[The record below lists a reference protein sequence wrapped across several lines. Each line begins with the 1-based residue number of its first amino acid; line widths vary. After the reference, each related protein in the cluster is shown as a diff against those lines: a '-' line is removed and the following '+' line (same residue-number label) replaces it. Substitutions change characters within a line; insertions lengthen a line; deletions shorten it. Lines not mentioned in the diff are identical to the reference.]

1 MMNLLMQLSLS
12 VILGTLIGLERQW
25 RQRMAGLRTN
35 ALVSLGATLFC
46 ILSIP
51 NMEPTVKTEIE
62 TPIEETLEETTLE
75 ETINEKSKKKSFIV
89 ADYTKEYEWVLTEEI
104 ENEAPLKFIF
114 TLATNKEIANYND
127 NLMRIEGNGVV
138 TYQNLVD
145 IELLNLKLKRIEN
158 IELNGEVETV
168 TDKNRINFIIDKVFT
183 IK

>member
-1 MMNLLMQLSLS
+1 MENLQENLTTESSIEQ
-12 VILGTLIGLERQW
+12 
-25 RQRMAGLRTN
+25 TN
-35 ALVSLGATLFC
+35 QKPKRKTKSK
-46 ILSIP
+46 
-51 NMEPTVKTEIE
+51 PTVKSNIVKSDIE
-62 TPIEETLEETTLE
+62 TTVEETL
-75 ETINEKSKKKSFIV
+75 NEKPKKKSFVI
-89 ADYTKEYEWVLTEEI
+89 ADYNKEYEWVLTEEI

-168 TDKNRINFIIDKVFT
+168 TDKNMINFIIDKVLDLD
-183 IK
+183 IINELSGYIRVMSIHKGKLI

>member
-1 MMNLLMQLSLS
+1 MENLQENLTTESSIEQ
-12 VILGTLIGLERQW
+12 
-25 RQRMAGLRTN
+25 TN
-35 ALVSLGATLFC
+35 QKPKRKTKSK
-46 ILSIP
+46 
-51 NMEPTVKTEIE
+51 PTVKTDIVKSDIE
-62 TPIEETLEETTLE
+62 TTVEETL
-75 ETINEKSKKKSFIV
+75 NEKPKKKSFVI
-89 ADYTKEYEWVLTEEI
+89 ADYNKEYEWVLTEEI

-168 TDKNRINFIIDKVFT
+168 TDKNMINFIIDKVLDLDT
-183 IK
+183 INELSGYIRVMSIHKGKLI